1 MLQKFKEFEATATNE
16 ADCKIGTL
24 RTDNAGEYMS
34 SEFEEF
40 LKNKGIKHETSVAYS
55 PQQNEVSE
63 RMNRTLL
70 ESARA
75 MMCHAGLSK
84 IFWAEAVNTAAYIRN
99 RVTTTSTGQTPYERW
114 YGKCPDVSHMR
125 VFGCTAYAHIPEAGR
140 KKLDKKSNKW
150 KFLGYAENQKGY
162 RLLDMTNHKLIIS
175 RDVIFN
181 EVDFNQQKQP
191 VEIQPETEDEADQS
205 PQGLPENSAEKQSQ
219 QTEPRQSTR
228 VTKGKKPMY
237 YGFDEYA
244 DVTEM
249 THIALRATIEEPKT
263 IQEALNSEYS
273 EQWKAAADSEY
284 QSLIENKTWNLEE
297 PPVDRSVIGC
307 KWIFKVKYGSQ
318 GQVEH
323 FKGRLVAK
331 GYSQKYGIDFD
342 ETFSPVVRFDSI
354 RALLAF
360 AIQKRML
367 IHQMDVVSAF
377 LHGDLEEV
385 IYMEQPEGY
394 VIPGKENM
402 VCQLKKS
409 LYGLKQSPRCWN
421 RAFTDSLKSL
431 NFTQSQ
437 AEPCIFI
444 RRSSKGH
451 VSIIALYVDDLIIVA
466 TTETEMNEIKASLRQ
481 NFKMTDMGSLH
492 FCLRVHVEQSTDM
505 IKLSQKQYIQK
516 LLKKYGLDDANPVS
530 TPMDLNV
537 RLVADDGSSK
547 LTDKIRYQSMVGSLL
562 YVAVAT
568 RPDIS
573 QAVRVVSK
581 FNSAPTE
588 AHLNAVKRIL
598 RYLKG
603 TLDL

>member
-1 MLQKFKEFEATATNE
+1 
-16 ADCKIGTL
+16 
-24 RTDNAGEYMS
+24 
-34 SEFEEF
+34 
-40 LKNKGIKHETSVAYS
+40 
-55 PQQNEVSE
+55 
-63 RMNRTLL
+63 
-70 ESARA
+70 
-75 MMCHAGLSK
+75 
-84 IFWAEAVNTAAYIRN
+84 
-99 RVTTTSTGQTPYERW
+99 
-114 YGKCPDVSHMR
+114 
-125 VFGCTAYAHIPEAGR
+125 
-140 KKLDKKSNKW
+140 
-150 KFLGYAENQKGY
+150 
-162 RLLDMTNHKLIIS
+162 
-175 RDVIFN
+175 
-181 EVDFNQQKQP
+181 
-191 VEIQPETEDEADQS
+191 
-205 PQGLPENSAEKQSQ
+205 
-219 QTEPRQSTR
+219 
-228 VTKGKKPMY
+228 
-237 YGFDEYA
+237 
-244 DVTEM
+244 M

-394 VIPGKENM
+394 VIPGKA
-402 VCQLKKS
+402 

-444 RRSSKGH
+444 RRSSEGH

-547 LTDKIRYQSMVGSLL
+547 LTDKIRYQSMVGNLL

-573 QAVRVVSK
+573 QAVGVVSK

-603 TLDL
+603 TLDLSLQYKYIESCEFEVTGYSDADWASDLDTRRSTTGKTGSAISWISQKQSTVALSTAEAEYIALSSATQEVVWLRQLLTDIGVDYAKPVTVWEDNQAAIGLTRNPVGHKRTKHINIKYHFVREHIMIGSLLVKYCNTKEMLADILTKPLPKRQFEYLRSKLGIN